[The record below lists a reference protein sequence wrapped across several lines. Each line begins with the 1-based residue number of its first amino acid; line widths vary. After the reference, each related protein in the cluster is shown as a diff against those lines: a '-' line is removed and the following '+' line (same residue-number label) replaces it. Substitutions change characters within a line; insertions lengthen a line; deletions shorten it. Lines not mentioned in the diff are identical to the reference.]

1 SGWTNATGTGNNT
14 LSYTPPSSAIGVKY
28 YRLFVNNASNGC
40 TNLFS
45 NVASVTIQ
53 APPVAAITGGL
64 TICAGSSTTLTASGG
79 SQYLWNTGSTNAS
92 ITVSPSLNT
101 TYTVTVSNPSCSSS
115 SMANA
120 LVEVNSVSGGTI
132 SSNQTICVG
141 GDPTILGN

>member
-1 SGWTNATGTGNNT
+1 
-14 LSYTPPSSAIGVKY
+14 
-28 YRLFVNNASNGC
+28 
-40 TNLFS
+40 
-45 NVASVTIQ
+45 
-53 APPVAAITGGL
+53 
-64 TICAGSSTTLTASGG
+64 SGG